1 MSYQKKDNN
10 FKLRQKTKARIEKMI
25 FMEINSE
32 YELKEQLEG
41 TDYNDFSLFG
51 LETIMNYLDECY
63 TETPYEFEPCGF
75 GSEFTEF
82 SDAAGSTLD
91 LDDLINDYGYLLDD
105 EDEQDEDMETW
116 ERVARAIE
124 DNGRNTVLWIQS
136 AAVNGVVVVQ

>member
-25 FMEINSE
+25 IVEINTA

-41 TDYNDFSLFG
+41 TTYNDFSVFG
-51 LETIMNYLDECY
+51 LETIMNYLNECY

-82 SDAAGSTLD
+82 SDAYGSTLD
-91 LDDLINDYGYLLDD
+91 LDDLINDYGYLLD
-105 EDEQDEDMETW
+105 EDEDEDMETW
-116 ERVARAIE
+116 EKVARAIE